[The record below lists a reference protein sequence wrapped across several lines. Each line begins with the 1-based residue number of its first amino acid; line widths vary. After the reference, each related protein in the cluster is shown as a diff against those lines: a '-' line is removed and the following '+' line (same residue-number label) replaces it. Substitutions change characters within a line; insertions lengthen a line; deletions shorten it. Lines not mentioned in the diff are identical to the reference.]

1 MLDFLLPK
9 SKIQAFNLR
18 EVPIEHFE
26 VIGIGQINPY
36 CNIQYD
42 NEIFLT
48 VVNFVN
54 ESKNFDE
61 KEGLII
67 AKYFSVRRCPR
78 CKKTELIP
86 VKMHINMDL
95 NYLKN
100 EEEIAFDA
108 YEEHPSRRHFPTLVS
123 AYCNHCNSCFE
134 IRIKNKD
141 TWIKQAKRI
150 KEKDLVTRSWE
161 EYNTD

>member
-48 VVNFVN
+48 VVNFAN
-54 ESKNFDE
+54 AYQYGFELSK
-61 KEGLII
+61 K
-67 AKYFSVRRCPR
+67 
-78 CKKTELIP
+78 
-86 VKMHINMDL
+86 
-95 NYLKN
+95 
-100 EEEIAFDA
+100 
-108 YEEHPSRRHFPTLVS
+108 
-123 AYCNHCNSCFE
+123 
-134 IRIKNKD
+134 
-141 TWIKQAKRI
+141 
-150 KEKDLVTRSWE
+150 
-161 EYNTD
+161 